1 MREKVVSY
9 VQSPWGTS
17 KISLYSTDVWPLWME
32 CWNQEETRSRKMR
45 QPRKKKEAS
54 WKVKGKPGD
63 LHVMSCK
70 SKKKCFGNKGMS
82 HIKCYE
88 AVKQEPFELSKG
100 REGQRSVGRREMET
114 Q

>member
-1 MREKVVSY
+1 
-9 VQSPWGTS
+9 
-17 KISLYSTDVWPLWME
+17 
-32 CWNQEETRSRKMR
+32 
-45 QPRKKKEAS
+45 
-54 WKVKGKPGD
+54 
-63 LHVMSCK
+63 
-70 SKKKCFGNKGMS
+70 MS